1 MKLKEI
7 IAAYRK
13 EHNMS
18 MREFGRKCGLSNA
31 YISILETGVN
41 PRSGEPLSPTVDT
54 YNKIAHAMGIS
65 LNDLFEMLSDD
76 ELVTINAPTVEEVE
90 PERKK
95 LLDFIEQ
102 LPAEQLDLYLT
113 LFEMPTERLR
123 AIVDLLK

>member
-18 MREFGRKCGLSNA
+18 MREFGRKCALSNA

-65 LNDLFEMLSDD
+65 LNDLFDMLSDD
-76 ELVTINAPTVEEVE
+76 ELVTINAPTEEEVE

-113 LFEMPTERLR
+113 LFALPTERLQ